1 MEAFTT
7 PLVLAPNAAIDLQ
20 LHTIYSDGVW
30 TPEQLIDYLASEQFG
45 LAAITDHERPDTA
58 AALQQLAREK
68 RLPLLVAAEMSA
80 EWRGEP
86 TDVLCFGFDPAKP
99 ALNNL
104 AQEVVRRQ
112 TENTRE
118 VYENLR
124 RKGYRFA
131 DPQEGVTKDGESPDL
146 TALLEQPS
154 AQQPHALAALL
165 RARGHATEETP
176 AGQLMTEAGFVWA
189 TIDIAAVVD
198 AAHQSG
204 GVCLIAHPGRGEDW
218 IRYDVSLL
226 DQLRQEMPI
235 DGLEVYYP
243 AHSPEQIA
251 MYLEYAQQHDWLISS
266 GSDSHGPDRKPIKY
280 RAELSRRLLERLSIQ
295 IG

>member
-1 MEAFTT
+1 VEALPT
-7 PLVLAPNAAIDLQ
+7 PLVLAPDAAIDLQ

-30 TPEQLIDYLASEQFG
+30 TPEQLIDHLVSEQFG

-58 AALQQLAREK
+58 VALQQLAREK
-68 RLPLLVAAEMSA
+68 RLPLLAAAEMSA
-80 EWRGEP
+80 AWRGEP

-99 ALNNL
+99 ALNDL
-104 AQEVVRRQ
+104 ARKVVRRQ

-118 VYENLR
+118 VFENLR
-124 RKGYRFA
+124 RKGYRFP
-131 DPQEGVTKDGESPDL
+131 DPQEGGTTDGESPDL

-154 AQQPHALAALL
+154 AQQPHALAVLL
-165 RARGHATEETP
+165 RARGYATEETP
-176 AGQLMTEAGFVWA
+176 AGHLITEAGFEWA
-189 TIDIAAVVD
+189 TTDIAAVVD

-204 GVCLIAHPGRGEDW
+204 GVCLIAHPGRGEYW

-226 DQLRQEMPI
+226 DQLRQEAPI

-243 AHSPEQIA
+243 AHTPEQTA
-251 MYLEYAQQHDWLISS
+251 MYLAYAQKHNWLISS

-280 RAELSRRLLERLSIQ
+280 RAELSRSLLEHLGIQ